1 MTLYSVAALS
11 IGFVAFT
18 LIYFTARPAWR
29 RSLLIAA
36 SLLFYWLIGSWV
48 HLLTLLLTSFLGYF
62 FAIRI
67 ASTEDPSA
75 RKRRMQA
82 GIVLLAGNL
91 VVLKCAGLLNDHV
104 REGIVHAGSGLF
116 WFAPVDLLPIGIS
129 FFTFQLIAYVTDVYH
144 GMPAEQKPTAFLAFV
159 AFFPKIVSGPIE
171 RARHFLP
178 QLHDLAA
185 FSRSA
190 AIEGTQL
197 IIWGAFKKVVVA
209 DHLGMFVDRV
219 YDDPQVYNG
228 PAVVLATGLYAFQI
242 YFDFSGYAD
251 IAIGAA
257 RVLGYRLTPNFNRPY
272 CAISIQDFWKRWHI
286 SFTSWLTDYVY
297 AQLLRQ
303 RIVRIKLYYLML
315 VSIILT
321 FLVSGLWHGVRWNF
335 VIWGLL
341 HGSYLVASVLLLKP
355 WSTFANRVG
364 LLQRPSL
371 HKGLKMGST
380 FTLVCFG
387 YLFFRGNSVADSL
400 IMVSHLGTGW
410 SNLGATFSLIIG
422 FDPWAFALGIL
433 GTIAIM
439 VYEARPITGRLLWV
453 ASFACAVA
461 VLLVC
466 ALHGVNR
473 PFIYYQF

>member
-1 MTLYSVAALS
+1 VTLHSLAALS

-29 RSLLIAA
+29 RLLLIAA
-36 SLLFYWLIGSWV
+36 SLLFYCVIGSCI

-62 FAIRI
+62 FALRI
-67 ASTEDPSA
+67 ASTEDPGA
-75 RKRRMQA
+75 RKTYMRA
-82 GIVLLAGNL
+82 GIILLAGNL
-91 VVLKCAGLLNDHV
+91 ILLKCTGLLN
-104 REGIVHAGSGLF
+104 EPYG
-116 WFAPVDLLPIGIS
+116 FAPVDLLPIGLS
-129 FFTFQLIAYVTDVYH
+129 FFTFQLIAYLTDVYR
-144 GMPAEQKPTAFLAFV
+144 GMPAEQKPTVFLAFT
-159 AFFPKIVSGPIE
+159 AFFPKIVAGPIE
-171 RARHFLP
+171 RAGHFLP
-178 QLHDLAA
+178 QLHSLAA

-190 AIEGTQL
+190 AIEGTRL
-197 IIWGAFKKVVVA
+197 IIWGAFKKIVVA
-209 DHLGMFVDRV
+209 DHLGIFVDRV
-219 YDDPQVYNG
+219 YDDPHAYSG

-242 YFDFSGYAD
+242 YFDFSGYTD
-251 IAIGAA
+251 IALGAA

-272 CAISIQDFWKRWHI
+272 CATSIQDFWKRWHI

-303 RIVRIKLYYLML
+303 RLFRMKLYYLML
-315 VSIILT
+315 VSIMLT

-341 HGSYLVASVLLLKP
+341 HGSYLVASLLLLKP
-355 WSTFANRVG
+355 WSIFANRVG

-371 HKGLKMGST
+371 HKVLKMGST

-400 IMVSHLGTGW
+400 MMARHLGTGW
-410 SNLGATFSLIIG
+410 SNLGAIFSLIAG

-433 GTIAIM
+433 GIIAIM
-439 VYEARPITGRLLWV
+439 GYEARPITGRLSWV
-453 ASFACAVA
+453 ASFTCVVT
-461 VLLVC
+461 VLLVS